1 MSLTEKLHASG
12 FVLSEGEG
20 NISRDNGVL
29 ISGQNL
35 AAGTVLGKIINAIA
49 SAVKAGGNTGNGTNG
64 GLSISALAVAGVYK
78 LRCASTG
85 PGVAAAGTTGAVV
98 GTGNGAITAS
108 PATGAGA
115 KVGTYQVTCIAAAA
129 NSGTFSVEDP
139 DGVTIGSAVVGAP
152 FTTHLTFTIADG
164 ANDWVVGDHFPIVV
178 AAANSGIFSVETP
191 EGVFLPNATVG
202 TGYTSDHINFTLT
215 DGATDF
221 IVGDGFDVTVGAGS
235 GKFTIL
241 APAAV
246 DGSQVAAGILVAAV
260 DASAADVAC
269 VNLARYA
276 EVNTNELT
284 WPGGITAGQKATA
297 IAQLLAA
304 GIVIRA

>member
-12 FVLSEGEG
+12 FILSEGEG

-29 ISGQNL
+29 ITGQNL
-35 AAGTVLGKIINAIA
+35 QAGTVLGKITLAGA
-49 SAVKAGGNTGNGTNG
+49 SETHAGNTGDGVMT
-64 GLSISALAVAGVYK
+64 LDAVNPVRAGAKAGVY
-78 LRCASTG
+78 
-85 PGVAAAGTTGAVV
+85 VATV
-98 GTGNGAITAS
+98 IT
-108 PATGAGA
+108 
-115 KVGTYQVTCIAAAA
+115 AAA
-129 NSGTFSVEDP
+129 NGGIFRVEDP
-139 DGVTIGSAVVGAP
+139 DGFVLGDVAVAA
-152 FTTHLTFTIADG
+152 TFDDDIKFVIADG
-164 ANDWVVGDHFPIVV
+164 A
-178 AAANSGIFSVETP
+178 A
-191 EGVFLPNATVG
+191 
-202 TGYTSDHINFTLT
+202 
-215 DGATDF
+215 DF
-221 IVGDGFDVTVGAGS
+221 IVGDKFLITVAAGS

-241 APAAV
+241 APAAE

-297 IAQLLAA
+297 TAQLLAA